1 MSENESGPTP
11 IVVEASETS
20 GFEDECMSKTAE
32 QNAPQNEGRNSSSS
46 DPVYEKSS
54 DSQYT
59 AVLERLLITYLQQ
72 NLLFYRNQAIADY
85 KSCTTAMTQLIGMY
99 RLALLVLATAYG
111 AVADEEV
118 KENVAAGYFS
128 PVQVDPGYGYDQPTY
143 QQPSYQPPQYYQPP
157 EIVLPPFALPTFDD
171 HRRRGPPGMR
181 RFERQSCRNTAV
193 FSWKSCDTCCKIS
206 SRVDEK
212 IPMSSITGALFVFDP
227 DLDFRQNGNLAEDN
241 SNNKAV
247 QCVCCAPKVY

>member
-1 MSENESGPTP
+1 
-11 IVVEASETS
+11 
-20 GFEDECMSKTAE
+20 
-32 QNAPQNEGRNSSSS
+32 
-46 DPVYEKSS
+46 
-54 DSQYT
+54 
-59 AVLERLLITYLQQ
+59 
-72 NLLFYRNQAIADY
+72 
-85 KSCTTAMTQLIGMY
+85 MTQLIGMY

-128 PVQVDPGYGYDQPTY
+128 PVQVDPGYGYDQPSY

-157 EIVLPPFALPTFDD
+157 QIVLPPFALPTFDVAYCSVFASFPLVGAKRYKD

-227 DLDFRQNGNLAEDN
+227 DLDFRQNGNMAEDS